1 MRSNTKLIVGLINRV
16 AVRLPVNSGR
26 KLENLEHD
34 PIMQQT
40 VAAIIELSRHK
51 LSTVAN
57 ALGTVLENVSKNPVT
72 STFDPS
78 VPHEVL
84 YSQLFVLRLM
94 SACMQHHWAWY
105 RQHSKQRL
113 SEAAQ
118 VADSIEAAAAAA
130 ATGAMNDMEF
140 IHTSIADTLNAGQSI
155 DGQSQKVANL
165 RLIDPPPLD
174 EALVTFLLVLLGR
187 FLHQTHVI
195 ELAHEQFT
203 STTSDHQ
210 NEYTPTV
217 GTNIDPQILDIV
229 AEIYK
234 ATGRVLYYVSASNWS
249 TYYSKIKN
257 VVQALGATTDGSES
271 SPPEIRMLECC
282 CLTRQ
287 RLHTVLSDLSPYFL
301 HMKREGKLLFAKTM
315 RKAIWRWIET
325 YPFQYAEIC
334 ESDGRLLT
342 GSEILFDMCSSTADN
357 SRRKAILWPLQTIL
371 LSLSPDLLLQAFLDD
386 PTSQNRRTMFLGI
399 LRKTLRSSRMSEI
412 AAVCYV
418 DLCKASTYVPPT
430 EDSVLRHIAADI
442 EDDLREKVWN
452 FSRLSKA
459 ELANIGYTIDV
470 QTLTTDY
477 LLSRLRLDP
486 KTTLTTIVPT
496 CLEENAPLIFKLALV
511 RSCLAIAQDDNRLP
525 WNPTIASMYGS
536 LCSHLRRLF
545 LQTIRSELANT
556 KKDSSKQNTTMLLQD
571 LLRLFRCDPLLA
583 LLGDEKKRVEQNAAF
598 MTGVTNLLEHNDSTI
613 RQSASECL
621 ARFHDAENIAH
632 WGPDDTLIIN
642 FWRISS
648 QAAFTLAKQI
658 LDNKQD
664 EDRIKF
670 LLGLLLKVLAARQSF
685 LGENRDISSEGA
697 DTRERLQASIALE
710 IALLITLSSSKPE
723 ICSDAIRCIDY
734 LCVESQFADEDE
746 LSQQSEITLYSN
758 LPIYQSLASE
768 DSLFLGRKAQQ
779 KRIRKYLRMLLKP
792 TPGNLA
798 AWEEGWKRW
807 KTLTQIVSRYGEEL
821 PEEFTKLPATTRYDK
836 GRVNTG
842 KITTSG
848 GQSRIE
854 VDEEKNTE
862 WENLTGFLVA
872 LGGCCVTDGPGYDT
886 NADSKRTMAGDSR
899 RTPTPSEPAAMV
911 DRFVMEITELLISE
925 NVFVR
930 EGVKDI
936 LGNDLSPALYSS
948 LFRHLEGIMAR
959 FFGPDGE
966 AVCGAQSSLFVEQA
980 ILVLKLILDRLVDPN
995 DYLLSVDFST
1005 LINRFISYLNKLQ
1018 NHYVGLRIKIRMCR
1032 LIEKVMLKK
1041 EHIIIRDETKLRN
1054 KLLEVI
1060 VEWTSDFA
1068 LQNLDMNTSL
1078 AFQDA
1083 AQTEKVQRD
1092 LDQACLKAIVAL
1104 LHQLPLQPSESVRE
1118 TDVSQIKSKLFYKY
1132 FTFFLKLLNRCRL
1145 HEMETSNGTLTKF
1158 KDDREI
1164 VAASK
1169 AFIHHILQLSES
1181 YQDLSSLKD
1190 YTILAMSNL
1199 LSANVDAGLKYSLAM
1214 GYHEDTRTRTA
1225 FMQVL
1230 TNILNQGAE
1239 FDTLAENVVTERYEK
1254 LVDLLVGSDL
1264 EIAVSL
1270 CEVCSSTDATEVAEV
1285 VLSCFEARNKI
1296 MPLLETIIAREIAST
1311 EQEATL
1317 FRGTTTAT
1325 RLLSIFAQ
1333 QCCTHYIRS
1342 TLQPAI
1348 EEINGLPDDKH
1359 KWELDPDKL
1368 GSDESIATNRLNV
1381 INATE
1386 ILLSAICSSPKN
1398 APRMFRQEL
1407 SLIVNAVQKRFPEA
1421 KYTAVGGFVFLRL
1434 FGPAI
1439 LSPEYTGFSKNAIP
1453 KNMAVRKLL
1462 LQATR
1467 VMQNLA
1473 NNVLFGAKET
1483 HMIVLNDFLTNNIYK
1498 VTSFLREISAV
1509 TPAGKPCEMSTSG
1522 QLQIGDKVHAK
1533 LHRHLAD
1540 NLERISR
1547 DLAGRKMKGSNDT
1560 QTLLE
1565 RKKTL
1570 DQLSNLLAQL
1580 GRPVEASQQEPLL
1593 PRNYAISNN
1602 NQFYNEFIRRNSH
1615 RDLTAI
1621 STMNI
1626 FYRGGVSRVGRPVFY
1641 MICRNVTG
1649 ENFDYE
1655 LLTYYMLRVMEPYL
1669 NAPFELLFDV
1679 TRFNAS
1685 SEIPL
1690 QFFQLLFSEMND
1702 CLAAF
1707 HLYNPNTHMQRHIK
1721 RLPRIITNKLVKRT
1735 HFSLS
1740 VAELHEYIAP
1750 AEVHLPKST
1759 VEIERESSTVFA
1771 SVTKITNLKMT
1782 IPVTIKIG
1790 PEHMQIIT
1798 VRKQEIFWSL
1808 NTVLNDIVHMSEID
1822 DMMALPTSRT
1832 ENGGELCIKTDGG
1845 KSNWVFSTPKRDA
1858 MLSLLRYNKQR
1869 YETSRPG
1876 NLHERAVRPGDVP
1889 GRLLNMALLN
1899 IGSDDPELRLAAY
1912 NLLYSLSLTFRFDI
1926 GNQLLNARDLCI
1938 PANSA
1943 DFIVGISESLAATET
1958 HLTFEF
1964 LNECFLGFNK
1974 SSDPMRQLCL
1984 SYMSPWLRNLS
1995 LFVRSVS
2002 DESNRNITKTKDILR
2017 LLIDLTVTKA
2027 DMYKHI
2033 QAKVWSTLTEVDD
2046 MMNVILDSF
2055 VQYSVENGVGSTQ
2068 AEAVADTI
2076 VTMSSIAAR
2085 GKVISRMR
2093 RVLLRTSMRPCKN
2106 LAEHPAWTEIAVL
2119 LRIILMLSFNS
2130 VGPVKLY
2137 LPEIFHIV
2145 TLLVAT
2151 GSTLIR
2157 TSVHQLVVNMI
2168 HGLCTCM
2175 PLSEENGKKL
2185 QFLLGDV
2192 CDSKNRMYFGLTKS
2206 HCNAFTISPETMTDN
2221 AEPINLSSLERI
2233 TRLLLDALTIGAP
2246 STGNR
2251 DLLTSIT
2258 DNNADR
2264 LQIDVANT
2272 WRARWMGLVTST
2284 AFQFNPA
2291 IQPRSF
2297 VVLGC
2302 LAQDEVDDDLIYQ
2315 ILVALRGALAI
2326 FNETDPSLIISIMMC
2341 LSNVIDNLPANSRY
2355 LKSLFWLA
2363 IALVQMNHPAIFAT
2377 AVQFL
2382 QSVLRGLDAH
2392 KLFTQDSLVEVLI
2405 ETRKPLLDI
2414 AEELDKVSGVS
2425 FRTHFSFAIA
2435 GILLKGLNHC
2445 EPKDIVYR
2453 CLSTFLEIDCKRSL
2467 EANFVEAR
2475 TLGYLAGLMPFAA
2488 ESGELR
2494 ELLRLAGINDIDL
2507 DSLEFSSPYVRLFD
2521 TLEIP
2526 DNTTALLLVSLLATM
2541 INSSEKESER
2551 LFLYNFLSE
2560 AAVSI
2565 PEVFALVY
2573 DSLLPQ
2579 MNHLVVKSQ
2588 NYAVIDAV
2596 KAILVTACS
2605 EPSFAHTVGRRTQKE
2620 YLEELNF
2627 PALADP
2633 TFGAMKTNVA
2643 MNARLASKLL
2653 DRITE

>member
-26 KLENLEHD
+26 KLESLEHD

-57 ALGTVLENVSKNPVT
+57 ALGTVLENVSKNPP
-72 STFDPS
+72 SNTFDPS
-78 VPHEVL
+78 VPLEVL
-84 YSQLFVLRLM
+84 HSQLFVLRLM
-94 SACMQHHWAWY
+94 SACMQHHWTWY

-118 VADSIEAAAAAA
+118 VADSVEAAAAAA
-130 ATGAMNDMEF
+130 ATGAMNDTEF
-140 IHTSIADTLNAGQSI
+140 IHTSIVDGKNPGQSI
-155 DGQSQKVANL
+155 NGQSQKVANL

-174 EALVTFLLVLLGR
+174 EALVTFILVLLGR

-195 ELAHEQFT
+195 EEANEQLA
-203 STTSDHQ
+203 SMASDHQ

-217 GTNIDPQILDIV
+217 GMTTDPQTLEII

-249 TYYSKIKN
+249 TYYFKIKN
-257 VVQALGATTDGSES
+257 VVQALGATGDGSET

-282 CLTRQ
+282 SLTQQ

-357 SRRKAILWPLQTIL
+357 SRRKSILWPLQTIL

-386 PTSQNRRTMFLGI
+386 PASQNRR
-399 LRKTLRSSRMSEI
+399 TLRSSRMAEI

-430 EDSVLRHIAADI
+430 DDSVLRHIAADI
-442 EDDLREKVWN
+442 EDDLKEKVWN
-452 FSRLSKA
+452 FSRLSTT
-459 ELANIGYTIDV
+459 ELANLGYTIDI

-486 KTTLTTIVPT
+486 ENTLTTLVPT
-496 CLEENAPLIFKLALV
+496 CLEEGAPVIFKLALV

-536 LCSHLRRLF
+536 LCTHLRRLF
-545 LQTIRSELANT
+545 LQTIGSELSAAQQ
-556 KKDSSKQNTTMLLQD
+556 DSAMRKTAAEPSRQNTTMLLQD
-571 LLRLFRCDPLLA
+571 LLRLFKCDPLLA
-583 LLGDEKKRVEQNAAF
+583 LLVGIYKDRIGLLIMLRTKGDDQNRIEQNAAF
-598 MTGVTNLLEHNDSTI
+598 MTGVAKLLKHNDSTI

-621 ARFHDAENIAH
+621 SRFHDSENIAQ
-632 WGPDDTLIIN
+632 WGPETTLMVN

-648 QAAFTLAKQI
+648 QAVFSFAKQI

-664 EDRIKF
+664 EDRIRQNF
-670 LLGLLLKVLAARQSF
+670 LR
-685 LGENRDISSEGA
+685 ENRDISSEGA
-697 DTRERLQASIALE
+697 ESRERLQASIALE
-710 IALLITLSSSKPE
+710 IALLITLSSSKPD
-723 ICSDAIRCIDY
+723 ICSDAIRCIDC
-734 LCVESQFADEDE
+734 LCVESEFADEDD
-746 LSQQSEITLYSN
+746 LSHQSEITLFTN
-758 LPIYQSLASE
+758 LPIYRSLASE

-798 AWEEGWKRW
+798 AWEEAWKRW
-807 KTLTQIVSRYGEEL
+807 KVLTQLVSRYGEEV
-821 PEEFTKLPATTRYDK
+821 PEDLSKLSHAARYEK
-836 GRVNTG
+836 GRVNVG
-842 KITTSG
+842 KITTN
-848 GQSRIE
+848 GQCRIE

-872 LGGCCVTDGPGYDT
+872 LGGCCMADGPGYDT
-886 NADSKRTMAGDSR
+886 NSDGRRTLASDSR
-899 RTPTPSEPAAMV
+899 RAPSPMEPAAMV
-911 DRFVMEITELLISE
+911 GRFVKEITELLISE

-948 LFRHLEGIMAR
+948 LFHHLEGIMAR

-966 AVCGAQSSLFVEQA
+966 AVCGAQSTLFVEQA

-1032 LIEKVMLKK
+1032 LVEKVMYKK
-1041 EHIIIRDETKLRN
+1041 EHIIIRDEMKLRN

-1068 LQNLDMNTSL
+1068 LQNLDMSAPL

-1083 AQTEKVQRD
+1083 AQTEKVHRD
-1092 LDQACLKAIVAL
+1092 LDQACLKAIVEL
-1104 LHQLPLQPSESVRE
+1104 LRQLPLQPSESVRD
-1118 TDVSQIKSKLFYKY
+1118 TDVSQMKSKLFYKY

-1145 HEMETSNGTLTKF
+1145 HEMETSNAMLAKNKEGRDTVIANKLP
-1158 KDDREI
+1158 
-1164 VAASK
+1164 
-1169 AFIHHILQLSES
+1169 ES
-1181 YQDLSSLKD
+1181 YQDLSPLKD
-1190 YTILAMSNL
+1190 YTIVAMSNL

-1230 TNILNQGAE
+1230 TNILTQGAE
-1239 FDTLAENVVTERYEK
+1239 FDTLAENVMTERYEK
-1254 LVDLLVGSDL
+1254 LVDLLVESDL
-1264 EIAVSL
+1264 EIAMSL
-1270 CEVCSSTDATEVAEV
+1270 CEVCPAGDTTEVAEV
-1285 VLSCFEARNKI
+1285 LLSCFEARNKI
-1296 MPLLETIIAREIAST
+1296 MPLLETVIAKEIAST
-1311 EQEATL
+1311 GFISSE
-1317 FRGTTTAT
+1317 GTTMAT

-1348 EEINGLPDDKH
+1348 EEINSLPDEKH
-1359 KWELDPDKL
+1359 TWELDPDKL
-1368 GSDESIATNRLNV
+1368 GPDESIMTNKQNV
-1381 INATE
+1381 INVTE
-1386 ILLSAICSSPKN
+1386 ILLNAVCSSPKN
-1398 APRMFRQEL
+1398 APRMFREEL

-1439 LSPEYTGFSKNAIP
+1439 LSPEYTGFSKPAIP
-1453 KNMAVRKLL
+1453 KNKAVRKLL

-1509 TPAGKPCEMSTSG
+1509 TPNGKPNEMGASG
-1522 QLQIGDKVHAK
+1522 QLQIGDKVYAK
-1533 LHRHLAD
+1533 LHRNLAD
-1540 NLERISR
+1540 NLERMSR
-1547 DLAGRKMKGSNDT
+1547 DLAGRKVKGSNDT
-1560 QTLLE
+1560 QALLE

-1580 GRPVEASQQEPLL
+1580 GRPADSSQQEPLL
-1593 PRNYAISNN
+1593 PRNYAISNG

-1621 STMNI
+1621 SAMNI

-1679 TRFNAS
+1679 TRFNAA

-1735 HFSLS
+1735 HFALS

-1750 AEVHLPKST
+1750 TEVHLPKST
-1759 VEIERESSTVFA
+1759 VDIEKETSTLYG

-1808 NTVLNDIVHMSEID
+1808 NTILNDIVHMSEID

-1845 KSNWVFSTPKRDA
+1845 KSNWVFSAPKRDA
-1858 MLSLLRYNKQR
+1858 MLALLRYNKQR

-1876 NLHERAVRPGDVP
+1876 NIHERAVRPGDVP

-1899 IGSDDPELRLAAY
+1899 IGSDDPALRLAAY
-1912 NLLYSLSLTFRFDI
+1912 NLLYSLSMSFRFDI
-1926 GNQLLNARDLCI
+1926 GNQLLNAKDLCI

-1943 DFIVGISESLAATET
+1943 EFVVGISESLAATET

-1964 LNECFLGFNK
+1964 LNECFVGYNK
-1974 SSDPMRQLCL
+1974 SSEPMRQLCL
-1984 SYMSPWLRNLS
+1984 NYMSPWLRNLA
-1995 LFVRSVS
+1995 LFTRAMS
-2002 DESNRNITKTKDILR
+2002 DDPNRNLMKTKDILR
-2017 LLIDLTVTKA
+2017 LLIDLTVTRA

-2033 QAKVWSTLTEVDD
+2033 QAKVWSTLTEVDE
-2046 MMNVILDSF
+2046 MMNIILDSF
-2055 VQYSVENGVGSTQ
+2055 VQYSVENGVGSPQ
-2068 AEAVADTI
+2068 AEAIADTI

-2106 LAEHPAWTEIAVL
+2106 LSEHPAWTEIAVL

-2130 VGPVKLY
+2130 AGPVKLY

-2145 TLLVAT
+2145 SLLVAT
-2151 GSTLIR
+2151 GATLIR
-2157 TSVHQLVVNMI
+2157 TSVHELVVNMI

-2175 PLSEENGKKL
+2175 PLSEENAKKL
-2185 QFLLGDV
+2185 HFVLGDV

-2221 AEPINLSSLERI
+2221 ADPINLASLERI

-2246 STGNR
+2246 ST
-2251 DLLTSIT
+2251 
-2258 DNNADR
+2258 
-2264 LQIDVANT
+2264 DVANM

-2382 QSVLRGLDAH
+2382 QSVLRALDAH
-2392 KLFTQDSLVEVLI
+2392 KLFIQQSLVDVLT

-2414 AEELDKVSGVS
+2414 AQELDKVSGVS
-2425 FRTHFSFAIA
+2425 FNTHFSFAIA

-2445 EPKDIVYR
+2445 EPKDVVYQ
-2453 CLSTFLEIDCKRSL
+2453 CLTTFLEIDCKRSL

-2488 ESGELR
+2488 ESGALR
-2494 ELLRLAGINDIDL
+2494 ELLRLAGINDIEL
-2507 DSLEFSSPYVRLFD
+2507 DSLEFTSPHVRMFD

-2565 PEVFALVY
+2565 PEVFSLVY

-2605 EPSFAHTVGRRTQKE
+2605 EPSFAHTIGRRTQRE

-2633 TFGAMKTNVA
+2633 TFGAVKTNVA
-2643 MNARLASKLL
+2643 MNAKLASRLL